1 MKTKK
6 LKKNVNLL
14 LFCLPAFIVYA
25 LFKLYPAVSGVYYSM
40 TDWNGLS
47 RAFQFV
53 GLANFTKLFS
63 DDTFWHSVAFTAE
76 YVLALVVFANVLAL
90 LLAVAIES
98 RHHFRGTFRTLFY
111 MPNMISMVIGG
122 YMWMFIYTKVLYYLA
137 DNWGWK
143 FLDHSW
149 TGDPRYSFWSI
160 LTVSCWGVVGYLMI
174 IYIAGLQGVPND
186 LKEAAELDGANG
198 WQRFWNVTV
207 PMIRPALTICIFWTL
222 NSGFQV
228 FDVIYTLTGG
238 GPGDATQSV
247 AINIYEEA
255 FKGNTRFGYATAK
268 STVLFIIVTL
278 VTLLQL
284 TLMRRQEDE
293 L

>member
-1 MKTKK
+1 
-6 LKKNVNLL
+6 
-14 LFCLPAFIVYA
+14 
-25 LFKLYPAVSGVYYSM
+25 
-40 TDWNGLS
+40 
-47 RAFQFV
+47 
-53 GLANFTKLFS
+53 
-63 DDTFWHSVAFTAE
+63 
-76 YVLALVVFANVLAL
+76 
-90 LLAVAIES
+90 
-98 RHHFRGTFRTLFY
+98 
-111 MPNMISMVIGG
+111 
-122 YMWMFIYTKVLYYLA
+122 
-137 DNWGWK
+137 
-143 FLDHSW
+143 
-149 TGDPRYSFWSI
+149 
-160 LTVSCWGVVGYLMI
+160 MI

-284 TLMRRQEDE
+284 TLMRAAPIMLATTAMHQLWPMRAAPISTSGSRIMLSGITATSSNQVP
-293 L
+293 LP